1 MKTLTIPLLIF
12 SIYAYAGLSQVQQ
25 ISFTPSTDTQGARAE
40 AKADN
45 AITIGNNALTK
56 ANSVE
61 GIAQDAHSMANS
73 FKKVATTPNSCLNN
87 TNFTCTDN
95 TFDSGHQFSTKTYTP
110 GTYYF
115 TVPAGITKI
124 YASIQGPAGSI
135 GSGCQGF
142 AQYSTYC
149 RTGISGFYSYIKLN
163 NKQYN
168 SPYGKPG
175 DAGRPMFSR
184 PYDDGYPAY
193 IGYDNYTPNNYSL
206 DVNPGQQVT
215 VYVGKGGSGTCRSVA
230 DDGGALNTC
239 YMGGTWK
246 GHDGKVEIRY

>member
-1 MKTLTIPLLIF
+1 MKKISILLATMLITIN
-12 SIYAYAGLSQVQQ
+12 IYALQDVSIINNTQG
-25 ISFTPSTDTQGARAE
+25 FTPSANTQAKRAE
-40 AKADN
+40 VN
-45 AITIGNNALTK
+45 ANNALTK

-61 GIAQDAHSMANS
+61 GIAQDAHNMANS

-87 TNFTCTDN
+87 ANFTCDDN
-95 TFDSGHQFSTKTYTP
+95 TFDNGHQFSTKTYTP

-124 YASIQGPAGSI
+124 YASIQGPSGSV
-135 GSGCQGF
+135 GSGCRGF

-230 DDGGALNTC
+230 DDGGVLNTC

-246 GHDGKVEIRY
+246 GHDGKVVIQY